1 MKGLKCNIRT
11 RSQLTCDEDT
21 ELVHGS
27 PASPLDTLSRH
38 SSGCDWSKGRTKTP
52 DLLAEKNGKM
62 IMVFAQS
69 WTMSDL
75 ILAGLSLR
83 SGGQGFSWATMNAP
97 TSLFHRKIEER

>member
-1 MKGLKCNIRT
+1 MLGSFTKESPYKYEVKQWFKPYIMYSFCFLKGLKCNIRT

-52 DLLAEKNGKM
+52 DLLAE
-62 IMVFAQS
+62 IMV
-69 WTMSDL
+69 
-75 ILAGLSLR
+75 
-83 SGGQGFSWATMNAP
+83 
-97 TSLFHRKIEER
+97 K